1 MSALVAR
8 WLALPPNLR
17 GILWVALSG
26 LLFALLNVFTLIPA
40 QHLNPY
46 VMAFL
51 RYFFGALF
59 LLPVVFRLGLYRSL
73 HTNRLGLHISRGA
86 IHTAGMMLW
95 FVALPLTTLAEI
107 TALGFTGPIFVTIGA
122 ALFLAE
128 DVRLRRW
135 IAVIVGFVGAMII
148 IRPGFGDDSS
158 RRHLHPGLD
167 ADLLGLEPDLQGA
180 GPHRLGQHHRDLAE
194 HRDRDLRRALRD
206 LVLADADAGST
217 CCGSW
222 RPGLA
227 GTLGHICQQRGYQL
241 ADITLLQPIGFL
253 SLIWNTLLGYFLF
266 FQQPDVWTFVG
277 AAVIFASALY
287 ISHREAVRRAQI
299 KTADRRPAPRPDDLD
314 QPPVTLMW
322 RGTAG
327 PVWRRSMMK
336 SWPLGLRAIASVI
349 AWSSTSSLSEA
360 RSGARRSAASS
371 WPRHM

>member
-17 GILWVALSG
+17 GILWVAISG
-26 LLFALLNVFTLIPA
+26 VLFALLNVFTLIPA

-59 LLPVVFRLGLYRSL
+59 LVPIVMRLGLYRSL
-73 HTNRLGLHISRGA
+73 HTRRLPLHISRGA

-128 DVRLRRW
+128 KVRLRRW
-135 IAVIVGFVGAMII
+135 MAVIVGFIGAMII
-148 IRPGFGDDSS
+148 IRPGFGDIHLGVICVLISTPIFSASNLISKALARTDSS
-158 RRHLHPGLD
+158 TTIVIWQNIVIVACALPLALWFWQTPLWGD
-167 ADLLGLEPDLQGA
+167 IVWFLLA
-180 GPHRLGQHHRDLAE
+180 
-194 HRDRDLRRALRD
+194 
-206 LVLADADAGST
+206 
-217 CCGSW
+217 
-222 RPGLA
+222 GLA

-253 SLIWNTLLGYFLF
+253 SLIWNTMLGYFLF
-266 FQQPDVWTFVG
+266 FQKPDVWTFVG

-299 KTADRRPAPRPDDLD
+299 RTAA
-314 QPPVTLMW
+314 
-322 RGTAG
+322 A
-327 PVWRRSMMK
+327 K
-336 SWPLGLRAIASVI
+336 ASP
-349 AWSSTSSLSEA
+349 EA
-360 RSGARRSAASS
+360 
-371 WPRHM
+371 